1 MKFTKLLPN
10 SCNFRDLIDNNRV
23 YVDKTALICQI
34 AKDEKGPYFIS
45 RPRRFGKSTLIN
57 TFHELFAHGTER
69 FKGLEIEP
77 LWKDKTYKV
86 IHLDFSTFRE
96 VPSNSSFNKE
106 FMDAFKLSLEEAGIE
121 PTKENI
127 DSPANLL
134 KKTLDTESEVVL
146 LVDEYDAPLTAVLN
160 DSNEFEDRRKIL
172 SNFYMTVKSFQVK
185 FRFIFITGVT
195 YYAHTSI
202 FSAFNN
208 LTDLTLDSDYGE
220 LLGYTSEELEKY
232 FSEYIDN
239 AVVTLNKKFPTERYT
254 HEKVVE
260 ELKRNYDGYSFD
272 EDCMHHVYN
281 PWSILN
287 FLKSPHRGFIPYWV
301 VSGGSTPT
309 FLVNYLKQG
318 LEKYNA
324 DELQSLLQIDSTVN
338 KVISK
343 LYPTIDNIAKIDLFA
358 ILYQA
363 GYFCIKGVNR
373 KILQIGIPNL
383 EVKRAYS
390 EIMLRLLTNNND
402 VQEKFT
408 TSLYDVL
415 CENKLDKL
423 KDIFNC
429 FINELSYETVKNFNE
444 ACFRDVLKLAMLTFN
459 VTAATEVMGACG
471 RADITA
477 EAGDYL
483 YVFEL
488 KVTDN
493 SKDIATKLSEA
504 KEQIIKNKY
513 ARRLTD
519 KIVVPLALVLENNS
533 KSRDKSDT
541 PVCEIVALEK
551 FYKTKNGEL
560 VFTVFLKMD

>member
-1 MKFTKLLPN
+1 MKFTKQLPDTTD
-10 SCNFRDLIDNNRV
+10 FGELIDNNCI
-23 YVDKTALICQI
+23 YVDKTAIINQF
-34 AKDEKGPYFIS
+34 ASKKGPFFIS

-57 TFHELFAHGTER
+57 TLHELFSHGLEK
-69 FKGLEIEP
+69 FKGLKIEP

-86 IHLDFSTFRE
+86 LHLDFSSYNFLSE
-96 VPSNSSFNKE
+96 INFNDYFYEDLKQE
-106 FMDAFKLSLEEAGIE
+106 FLSIGL
-121 PTKENI
+121 KVN
-127 DSPANLL
+127 DS
-134 KKTLDTESEVVL
+134 TLDTKIPALLFDNVLKNNPSDQKIVL
-146 LVDEYDAPLTAVLN
+146 LIDEYDTPLSAVLN
-160 DSNEFEDRRKIL
+160 NEKEFIARRDIL
-172 SNFYMTVKSFQVK
+172 YSFYSKLKQYQGR

-195 YYAHTSI
+195 YYSHTSI
-202 FSAFNN
+202 FSAFNH
-208 LTDLTLDSDYGE
+208 LTDLTLDSDYGA
-220 LLGYTSEELEKY
+220 LLGYTSDELESY

-239 AVVTLNKKFPTERYT
+239 AVETLNRKFPTKRYT

-301 VSGGSTPT
+301 SSGGSTPT
-309 FLVNYLKQG
+309 FLVNYLKQK
-318 LEKYNA
+318 LKKYNA
-324 DELQSLLQIDSTVN
+324 DELQSLLGIDSTVN
-338 KVISK
+338 KDTDS
-343 LYPTIDNIAKIDLFA
+343 LYPSIENISNIDLFA

-363 GYFCIKGVNR
+363 GYFCIKSAFDGYFKV
-373 KILQIGIPNL
+373 GIPNL
-383 EVKRAYS
+383 EVKKAYS
-390 EIMLRLLTNNND
+390 NLVLNQLTKSQDSKLRFI
-402 VQEKFT
+402 EPFKE
-408 TSLYDVL
+408 VL
-415 CENKLDKL
+415 ASGNLDKIKEL
-423 KDIFNC
+423 FNTL
-429 FINELSYETVKNFNE
+429 INEFSYETVKKFNE

-459 VTAATEVMGACG
+459 VSASTEVMGACG

-493 SKDIATKLSEA
+493 SKDIATKLTEA
-504 KEQIIKNKY
+504 KDQIIKNKY

-519 KIVVPLALVLENNS
+519 KTVVPVALVLENNS

-551 FYKTKNGEL
+551 
-560 VFTVFLKMD
+560 VSVD

>member
-96 VPSNSSFNKE
+96 VPSISSFNKE

-172 SNFYMTVKSFQVK
+172 SNFYLTVKSCGGK

-195 YYAHTSI
+195 YYSHTSI
-202 FSAFNN
+202 FTAFNN
-208 LTDLTLDSDYGE
+208 LKDLTLDLRYGA
-220 LLGYTSEELEKY
+220 LLGYTSEELELY
-232 FSEYIDN
+232 FGEYIDN
-239 AVVTLNKKFPTERYT
+239 AVEVLNKKYHTERYT
-254 HEKVVE
+254 HDLVVS

-272 EDCMHHVYN
+272 EEALNHVYN
-281 PWSILN
+281 PWSIVN
-287 FLKSPHRGFIPYWV
+287 FFDAPVRGFIPYWV

-318 LEKYNA
+318 LEKYNT
-324 DELQSLLQIDSTVN
+324 DDLQSLLNIDSTVN
-338 KVISK
+338 SAAEY
-343 LYPTIDNIAKIDLFA
+343 LYPKIENMANLDLFA

-363 GYFCIKGVNR
+363 GYFCIKAVVDDIF
-373 KILQIGIPNL
+373 KVGIPNL
-383 EVKRAYS
+383 EVKKAYS
-390 EIMLRLLTNNND
+390 NIVLNELTKTKEAKLKY
-402 VQEKFT
+402 VEPFKE
-408 TSLYDVL
+408 VL
-415 CENKLDKL
+415 ASGNLDKIKEL
-423 KDIFNC
+423 FNT
-429 FINELSYETVKNFNE
+429 FINEFSYETVKKFNE

-459 VTAATEVMGACG
+459 VSASTEVMGACG

-477 EAGDYL
+477 EAGKYL

-504 KEQIIKNKY
+504 KDQIIKNKY

-519 KIVVPLALVLENNS
+519 KTVIPVALVLENNS
-533 KSRDKSDT
+533 KSREKSDT
-541 PVCEIVALEK
+541 QVCEIVALEK
-551 FYKTKNGEL
+551 
-560 VFTVFLKMD
+560 V

>member
-1 MKFTKLLPN
+1 MKFTKQLPDTTD
-10 SCNFRDLIDNNRV
+10 FGELIDNNCI
-23 YVDKTALICQI
+23 YVDKTAIINQF
-34 AKDEKGPYFIS
+34 ASKKGPFFIS

-57 TFHELFAHGTER
+57 TLHELFSHGLEK
-69 FKGLEIEP
+69 FKGLKIEP

-86 IHLDFSTFRE
+86 LHLDFSSYNFLSE
-96 VPSNSSFNKE
+96 INFNDYFYEDLKQE
-106 FMDAFKLSLEEAGIE
+106 FLSIGL
-121 PTKENI
+121 KVN
-127 DSPANLL
+127 DS
-134 KKTLDTESEVVL
+134 TLDTKIPALLFDNVLKNNPSDQKIVL
-146 LVDEYDAPLTAVLN
+146 LIDEYDTPLSAVLN
-160 DSNEFEDRRKIL
+160 NEKEFIARRDIL
-172 SNFYMTVKSFQVK
+172 YSFYSKLKQYQGR

-195 YYAHTSI
+195 YYSHTSI
-202 FSAFNN
+202 FSAFNH
-208 LTDLTLDSDYGE
+208 LTDLTLDSDYGA
-220 LLGYTSEELEKY
+220 LLGYTSDELESY

-239 AVVTLNKKFPTERYT
+239 AVETLNRKFPTERYT

-301 VSGGSTPT
+301 SSGGSTPT
-309 FLVNYLKQG
+309 FLVNYLKQK
-318 LEKYNA
+318 LKKYNA
-324 DELQSLLQIDSTVN
+324 DELQSLLGIDSTVN
-338 KVISK
+338 KDTDS
-343 LYPTIDNIAKIDLFA
+343 LYPSIENISNIDLFA

-363 GYFCIKGVNR
+363 GYFCIKSAFDGYFKV
-373 KILQIGIPNL
+373 GIPNL
-383 EVKRAYS
+383 EVKKAYS
-390 EIMLRLLTNNND
+390 NLLLNQLTRTQDTKLRFI
-402 VQEKFT
+402 EPFKE
-408 TSLYDVL
+408 VL
-415 CENKLDKL
+415 ASGNLDRIKEL
-423 KDIFNC
+423 FNT
-429 FINELSYETVKNFNE
+429 FINEFSYETVKNFNE

-459 VTAATEVMGACG
+459 VSASTEVMGSCG

-493 SKDIATKLSEA
+493 SKDIATKLNDA
-504 KEQIIKNKY
+504 KAQIIKNKY

-519 KIVVPLALVLENNS
+519 KTVVPVALVLENNS

-551 FYKTKNGEL
+551 
-560 VFTVFLKMD
+560 VSVD

>member
-1 MKFTKLLPN
+1 MEFTKQLPDTTD
-10 SCNFRDLIDNNRV
+10 FGELIDNNCI
-23 YVDKTALICQI
+23 YVDKTAIINQF
-34 AKDEKGPYFIS
+34 ASKKGPFFIS

-57 TFHELFAHGTER
+57 TLHELFAHGIEK
-69 FKGLEIEP
+69 FKGLVIEP

-86 IHLDFSTFRE
+86 LHLDFSLFKET
-96 VPSNSSFNKE
+96 PSNGSFNKD
-106 FMDAFKLSLEEAGIE
+106 FMDSLRFSLQRAGIE
-121 PTKENI
+121 PTKEKV
-127 DSPANLL
+127 DFPAKLL
-134 KKTLDTESEVVL
+134 EKSIENEDERAVVL

-160 DSNEFEDRRKIL
+160 DSSEFEDRRKIL
-172 SNFYMTVKSFQVK
+172 FNFYMTVKSFQVK
-185 FRFIFITGVT
+185 FRFILITGVT
-195 YYAHTSI
+195 YYSHTSI
-202 FSAFNN
+202 FSAFNH
-208 LTDLTLDSDYGE
+208 LTDLTLDSDYGA
-220 LLGYTSEELEKY
+220 LLGYTSDELESY

-239 AVVTLNKKFPTERYT
+239 AVETLNKKFPTERYT

-301 VSGGSTPT
+301 SSGGSTPT

-318 LEKYNA
+318 LKKYNSN
-324 DELQSLLQIDSTVN
+324 ELQSLLGIDSTVN
-338 KVISK
+338 KDTDS
-343 LYPTIDNIAKIDLFA
+343 LYPSIENISNIDLFA

-363 GYFCIKGVNR
+363 GYFCIKSAFDGYFKV
-373 KILQIGIPNL
+373 GIPNL
-383 EVKRAYS
+383 EVKKAYS
-390 EIMLRLLTNNND
+390 NLVLNQLTKSQDSKLRFI
-402 VQEKFT
+402 EPFKE
-408 TSLYDVL
+408 VL
-415 CENKLDKL
+415 ASGNLDKIKEL
-423 KDIFNC
+423 FNTL
-429 FINELSYETVKNFNE
+429 INEFSYETVKKFNE

-493 SKDIATKLSEA
+493 SKDIDTKLTEA

-519 KIVVPLALVLENNS
+519 KTVVPVALVLENNS

-551 FYKTKNGEL
+551 VENQI
-560 VFTVFLKMD
+560 

>member
-208 LTDLTLDSDYGE
+208 LTDLTLDSDYGA

-239 AVVTLNKKFPTERYT
+239 AVVTLNKKFPTELYT

-338 KVISK
+338 KVSSK

-373 KILQIGIPNL
+373 KIFQIGIPNL
-383 EVKRAYS
+383 EVKQAYS

-408 TSLYDVL
+408 TSLYDIL
-415 CENKLDKL
+415 CENNLDKL
-423 KDIFNC
+423 KNIFNS

-477 EAGDYL
+477 EAGEYL

-488 KVTDN
+488 KVTDD
-493 SKDIATKLSEA
+493 SKDIATKLNEA
-504 KEQIIKNKY
+504 KAQIIKNKY

-519 KIVVPLALVLENNS
+519 KTVIPVALVLENNS

-551 FYKTKNGEL
+551 
-560 VFTVFLKMD
+560 V

>member
-1 MKFTKLLPN
+1 MEFTKQLPDTTD
-10 SCNFRDLIDNNRV
+10 FGELIDNNCI
-23 YVDKTALICQI
+23 YVDKTAIINQF
-34 AKDEKGPYFIS
+34 ASKKGPFFIS

-57 TFHELFAHGTER
+57 TLHELFAHGLEK
-69 FKGLEIEP
+69 FKGLKIEP

-86 IHLDFSTFRE
+86 LHLDFSVFKET
-96 VPSNSSFNKE
+96 PSIGSFNND
-106 FMDAFKLSLEEAGIE
+106 FMDSLRFSLERAGIE
-121 PTKENI
+121 PTKEKV
-127 DSPANLL
+127 DFPAKLL
-134 KKTLDTESEVVL
+134 EKSIENEDERAVVL

-172 SNFYMTVKSFQVK
+172 SNFYFTVKSFQVK

-195 YYAHTSI
+195 YYSHTSI
-202 FSAFNN
+202 FSAFNH
-208 LTDLTLDSDYGE
+208 LTDLTLDSDYGA
-220 LLGYTSEELEKY
+220 LLGYTSDELESY

-239 AVVTLNKKFPTERYT
+239 AVETLNRKFPTERYT

-301 VSGGSTPT
+301 SSGGSTPT

-318 LEKYNA
+318 LKKYNSN
-324 DELQSLLQIDSTVN
+324 ELQSLLGIDSTVN
-338 KVISK
+338 KDTDS
-343 LYPTIDNIAKIDLFA
+343 LYPSIENISNIDLFA

-363 GYFCIKGVNR
+363 GYFCIKSAFDGYFKV
-373 KILQIGIPNL
+373 GIPNL
-383 EVKRAYS
+383 EVKKAYS
-390 EIMLRLLTNNND
+390 NLVLNQLTKSQDSKLRFI
-402 VQEKFT
+402 EPFKE
-408 TSLYDVL
+408 VL
-415 CENKLDKL
+415 ASGNLDKIKEL
-423 KDIFNC
+423 FNTL
-429 FINELSYETVKNFNE
+429 INEFSYETVKNFNE

-459 VTAATEVMGACG
+459 VSASTEVMGACG

-477 EAGDYL
+477 EAGKYL

-493 SKDIATKLSEA
+493 SKDIDTKLTEA
-504 KEQIIKNKY
+504 KDQIIKNKY

-519 KIVVPLALVLENNS
+519 KTVVPVALVLENNA

-551 FYKTKNGEL
+551 VEG
-560 VFTVFLKMD
+560 

>member
-1 MKFTKLLPN
+1 MEFTKQLPDTTD
-10 SCNFRDLIDNNRV
+10 FGELIDNNCI
-23 YVDKTALICQI
+23 YVDKTAIINQF
-34 AKDEKGPYFIS
+34 ASKKGPFFIS

-57 TFHELFAHGTER
+57 TLHELFAHGLEK
-69 FKGLEIEP
+69 FKGLKIEP

-86 IHLDFSTFRE
+86 LHLDFSVFKET
-96 VPSNSSFNKE
+96 PSIGSFNND
-106 FMDAFKLSLEEAGIE
+106 FMDSLRFSLERAGIE
-121 PTKENI
+121 PTKEKV
-127 DSPANLL
+127 DFPAKLL
-134 KKTLDTESEVVL
+134 EKSIENEDERAVVL

-195 YYAHTSI
+195 YYSHTSI
-202 FSAFNN
+202 FSAFNH
-208 LTDLTLDSDYGE
+208 LTDLTLDSDYGA
-220 LLGYTSEELEKY
+220 LLGYTSDELESY

-239 AVVTLNKKFPTERYT
+239 AVETLNRKFPTERYT

-301 VSGGSTPT
+301 SSGGSTPT

-318 LEKYNA
+318 LKKYNSN
-324 DELQSLLQIDSTVN
+324 ELQSLLSIDSTVN
-338 KVISK
+338 KDTDS
-343 LYPTIDNIAKIDLFA
+343 LYPSIENIANIDLFA

-363 GYFCIKGVNR
+363 GYFCIKSAFDDYFKV
-373 KILQIGIPNL
+373 GIPNL
-383 EVKRAYS
+383 EVKKAYS
-390 EIMLRLLTNNND
+390 NLVLNQLTKSQDSKLRFI
-402 VQEKFT
+402 EPFKE
-408 TSLYDVL
+408 VL
-415 CENKLDKL
+415 ASGNLDKIKEL
-423 KDIFNC
+423 FNT
-429 FINELSYETVKNFNE
+429 FINEFSYETVKNFNE

-459 VTAATEVMGACG
+459 VTASTEVMGSCG

-493 SKDIATKLSEA
+493 SKDIDTKLTDA
-504 KEQIIKNKY
+504 KAQIIKNKY

-519 KIVVPLALVLENNS
+519 KTVVPVALVLENNS
-533 KSRDKSDT
+533 KSREKTDT

-551 FYKTKNGEL
+551 VEG
-560 VFTVFLKMD
+560 

>member
-172 SNFYMTVKSFQVK
+172 SNFYLTVKSFDGK

-195 YYAHTSI
+195 YYSHTSI

-208 LTDLTLDSDYGE
+208 LKDLTLDLRYGA

-232 FSEYIDN
+232 FSEYINN
-239 AVVTLNKKFPTERYT
+239 AVDVLNKKYHTERYT
-254 HEKVVE
+254 HDVVVS

-272 EDCMHHVYN
+272 EEALNHVYN
-281 PWSILN
+281 PWSIVN
-287 FLKSPHRGFIPYWV
+287 FFDAPVRGFIPYWV

-318 LEKYNA
+318 LEKYNT
-324 DELQSLLQIDSTVN
+324 DDLQSLLNIDSTVN
-338 KVISK
+338 SAAEY
-343 LYPTIDNIAKIDLFA
+343 LYPKIENMANLDLFA

-363 GYFCIKGVNR
+363 GYFCIKSVVDDIF
-373 KILQIGIPNL
+373 KVGIPNL
-383 EVKRAYS
+383 EVKKAYS
-390 EIMLRLLTNNND
+390 NIVLNELTKTKEAKLKY
-402 VQEKFT
+402 VEPFKE
-408 TSLYDVL
+408 VL
-415 CENKLDKL
+415 ASGNLDKIKEL
-423 KDIFNC
+423 FNT
-429 FINELSYETVKNFNE
+429 FINEFSYETVKNFNE

-459 VTAATEVMGACG
+459 VTASTEVMGSCG

-488 KVTDN
+488 KVADN
-493 SKDIATKLSEA
+493 SKDIATKLTEA

-519 KIVVPLALVLENNS
+519 KTVIPVALVLENNS
-533 KSRDKSDT
+533 KSREKSDT

-551 FYKTKNGEL
+551 
-560 VFTVFLKMD
+560 V

>member
-106 FMDAFKLSLEEAGIE
+106 FLDAFKLSLEEAGIE

-172 SNFYMTVKSFQVK
+172 SNFYMTVKSFQGK

-195 YYAHTSI
+195 YYSHTSI
-202 FSAFNN
+202 FSAFNH
-208 LTDLTLDSDYGE
+208 LTDLTLDSDYGA
-220 LLGYTSEELEKY
+220 LLGYTSDELESY

-239 AVVTLNKKFPTERYT
+239 AVETLNRKFPTERYT

-324 DELQSLLQIDSTVN
+324 DELQSLLQIDSTVD
-338 KVISK
+338 KVSSK
-343 LYPTIDNIAKIDLFA
+343 LYPTIDNIAKNDLFA

-423 KDIFNC
+423 KYIFNC

-459 VTAATEVMGACG
+459 VSASTEVMGACG

-504 KEQIIKNKY
+504 KDQIIKNKY

-519 KIVVPLALVLENNS
+519 KTVIPVALVLENNS
-533 KSRDKSDT
+533 KSREKTDT

-551 FYKTKNGEL
+551 
-560 VFTVFLKMD
+560 V

>member
-172 SNFYMTVKSFQVK
+172 SNFYLTVKSCDGK

-195 YYAHTSI
+195 YYSHTSI

-208 LTDLTLDSDYGE
+208 LKDLTLDLRYGA
-220 LLGYTSEELEKY
+220 LLGYTSEELELY
-232 FSEYIDN
+232 FGEYIDN
-239 AVVTLNKKFPTERYT
+239 AVEVLNKKYHTERYT
-254 HEKVVE
+254 HDLVVS

-272 EDCMHHVYN
+272 EEALNHVYN
-281 PWSILN
+281 PWSIVN
-287 FLKSPHRGFIPYWV
+287 FFDAPVRGFIPYWV

-318 LEKYNA
+318 LEKYNT
-324 DELQSLLQIDSTVN
+324 DDLQSLLNIDSTVN
-338 KVISK
+338 SAAEY
-343 LYPTIDNIAKIDLFA
+343 LYPKIENMANLDLFA

-363 GYFCIKGVNR
+363 GYFCIKAVVVDDIF
-373 KILQIGIPNL
+373 KVGIPNL
-383 EVKRAYS
+383 EVKKAYS
-390 EIMLRLLTNNND
+390 NIVLNELTKTKEAKLKY
-402 VQEKFT
+402 VEPFKE
-408 TSLYDVL
+408 VL
-415 CENKLDKL
+415 ASGNLDKIKEL
-423 KDIFNC
+423 FNT
-429 FINELSYETVKNFNE
+429 FINEFSYETVKNFNE

-459 VTAATEVMGACG
+459 VSASTEVMGACG

-493 SKDIATKLSEA
+493 SKDIDTKLSEA

-519 KIVVPLALVLENNS
+519 KTVIPVALVLENNS
-533 KSRDKSDT
+533 KSREKSDT
-541 PVCEIVALEK
+541 QVCEIVALEK
-551 FYKTKNGEL
+551 
-560 VFTVFLKMD
+560 V

>member
-1 MKFTKLLPN
+1 MKFTKILPN
-10 SCNFRDLIDNNRV
+10 YTSFSKLIETNSI
-23 YVDKTALICQI
+23 YVDKTGII
-34 AKDEKGPYFIS
+34 ANFAKGNGPFFIS

-57 TFHELFAHGTER
+57 TLHELFAHGIEK

-77 LWKDKTYKV
+77 LWDDKTYKV
-86 IHLDFSTFRE
+86 IHLDFSTFKE
-96 VPSNSSFNKE
+96 VTSISSFNKE
-106 FMDAFKLSLEEAGIE
+106 FIEAFRLSLEEAGIE
-121 PTKENI
+121 PTKEDI
-127 DSPANLL
+127 DSPANYL
-134 KKTLDTESEVVL
+134 KKALEKEKEVVL

-160 DSNEFEDRRKIL
+160 DSVEFEERRKIL
-172 SNFYMTVKSFQVK
+172 SSFYLTVKSIQGK
-185 FRFIFITGVT
+185 FRLIFITGVT

-208 LTDLTLDSDYGE
+208 LTDLTLDSDYGA
-220 LLGYTSEELEKY
+220 LLGYSSEELEEY

-239 AVVTLNKKFPTERYT
+239 AVAVLNKKQHTESYT
-254 HEKVVE
+254 HETVVA

-272 EDCMHHVYN
+272 EECMHHVYN

-287 FLKSPHRGFIPYWV
+287 FLKAPHRGFIPYWV
-301 VSGGSTPT
+301 SSGGATPT

-318 LEKYNA
+318 LKKYNA
-324 DELQSLLQIDSTVN
+324 DELQSLLQVDSTVS
-338 KVISK
+338 KVRDK
-343 LYPTIDNIAKIDLFA
+343 LYPVIDKIADIDLFA

-373 KILQIGIPNL
+373 KIFQIGIPNL
-383 EVKRAYS
+383 EVKQAYS

-408 TSLYDVL
+408 TSLYDIL
-415 CENKLDKL
+415 CDNNLDKL
-423 KDIFNC
+423 KNIFNS

-459 VTAATEVMGACG
+459 VTASTEVMGACG

-493 SKDIATKLSEA
+493 SKDIDTKLNEA

-519 KIVVPLALVLENNS
+519 KTVVPVALVLENNS
-533 KSRDKSDT
+533 KSREKSDT

-551 FYKTKNGEL
+551 VENE
-560 VFTVFLKMD
+560 M

>member
-1 MKFTKLLPN
+1 MKFTKQLPDTTD
-10 SCNFRDLIDNNRV
+10 FGELIDNNCI
-23 YVDKTALICQI
+23 YVDKTAIINQF
-34 AKDEKGPYFIS
+34 ASKKGPFFIS

-57 TFHELFAHGTER
+57 TLHELFSHGLEK
-69 FKGLEIEP
+69 FKGLKIEP

-86 IHLDFSTFRE
+86 LHLDFSSYNFLSE
-96 VPSNSSFNKE
+96 INFNDYFYEDLKQE
-106 FMDAFKLSLEEAGIE
+106 FLSIGL
-121 PTKENI
+121 KVN
-127 DSPANLL
+127 DS
-134 KKTLDTESEVVL
+134 TLDTKIPALLFDNVLKNNPSDQKIVL
-146 LVDEYDAPLTAVLN
+146 LIDEYDTPLSAVLN
-160 DSNEFEDRRKIL
+160 NEKEFIARRDIL
-172 SNFYMTVKSFQVK
+172 YSFYSKLKQYQGR

-195 YYAHTSI
+195 YYSHTSI
-202 FSAFNN
+202 FSAFNH
-208 LTDLTLDSDYGE
+208 LTDLTLDSDYGA
-220 LLGYTSEELEKY
+220 LLGYTSDELESY

-239 AVVTLNKKFPTERYT
+239 AVETLNKKFPTERYT

-301 VSGGSTPT
+301 SSGGSTPT

-318 LEKYNA
+318 LKKYNSN
-324 DELQSLLQIDSTVN
+324 ELQSLLGIDSTVN
-338 KVISK
+338 KDTDS
-343 LYPTIDNIAKIDLFA
+343 LYPSIENISNIDLFA

-363 GYFCIKGVNR
+363 GYFCIKSAFDGYFKV
-373 KILQIGIPNL
+373 GIPNL
-383 EVKRAYS
+383 EVKKAYS
-390 EIMLRLLTNNND
+390 NLVLNQLTKSQDSKLRFI
-402 VQEKFT
+402 EPFKE
-408 TSLYDVL
+408 VL
-415 CENKLDKL
+415 ASGNLDKIKEL
-423 KDIFNC
+423 FNTL
-429 FINELSYETVKNFNE
+429 INEFSYETVKKFNE

-459 VTAATEVMGACG
+459 VSASTEVMGACG

-493 SKDIATKLSEA
+493 SKDIDTKLTEA

-519 KIVVPLALVLENNS
+519 KTVIPVALVLENNS

-551 FYKTKNGEL
+551 
-560 VFTVFLKMD
+560 VSVD

>member
-77 LWKDKTYKV
+77 LWKDKTYNV

-106 FMDAFKLSLEEAGIE
+106 FVDAFKLSLEEAGIE

-127 DSPANLL
+127 DNPANLL

-172 SNFYMTVKSFQVK
+172 SNFYMTVTSFQGK

-195 YYAHTSI
+195 YYSHTSI
-202 FSAFNN
+202 FSAFNH
-208 LTDLTLDSDYGE
+208 LTDLTLDSDYGA
-220 LLGYTSEELEKY
+220 LLGYTSDELESY

-239 AVVTLNKKFPTERYT
+239 AVETLNRKFPTERYT

-324 DELQSLLQIDSTVN
+324 DELQSLLQIDSTVD
-338 KVISK
+338 KVSSK
-343 LYPTIDNIAKIDLFA
+343 LYPTIDNIAKNDLFA

-423 KDIFNC
+423 KYIFNC

-459 VTAATEVMGACG
+459 VSASTDVMGACG

-504 KEQIIKNKY
+504 KDQIIKNKY

-519 KIVVPLALVLENNS
+519 KTVIPVALVLENNS
-533 KSRDKSDT
+533 KSREKTDT

-551 FYKTKNGEL
+551 
-560 VFTVFLKMD
+560 V

>member
-1 MKFTKLLPN
+1 MEFTKQLPDTTD
-10 SCNFRDLIDNNRV
+10 FGELIDNNCI
-23 YVDKTALICQI
+23 YVDKTAIINQF
-34 AKDEKGPYFIS
+34 ASKKGPFFIS

-57 TFHELFAHGTER
+57 TLHELFAHGTEK

-86 IHLDFSTFRE
+86 LHLDFSVFKET
-96 VPSNSSFNKE
+96 PSNGSFNKD
-106 FMDAFKLSLEEAGIE
+106 FMDSLRFSLQRAGIE
-121 PTKENI
+121 PTKEKV
-127 DSPANLL
+127 DFPAKLL
-134 KKTLDTESEVVL
+134 EKSIENEDERAVVL

-172 SNFYMTVKSFQVK
+172 SNFYFTVKSFQVK

-195 YYAHTSI
+195 YYSHTSI
-202 FSAFNN
+202 FSAFNH
-208 LTDLTLDSDYGE
+208 LTDLTLDSDYGA
-220 LLGYTSEELEKY
+220 LLGYTSDELESY

-239 AVVTLNKKFPTERYT
+239 AVETLNRKFPTERYT

-301 VSGGSTPT
+301 SSGGSTPT
-309 FLVNYLKQG
+309 FLVNYLKQK
-318 LEKYNA
+318 LKKYNA
-324 DELQSLLQIDSTVN
+324 DELQYLLGIDSTVN
-338 KVISK
+338 KDTDS
-343 LYPTIDNIAKIDLFA
+343 LYPSIENISNIDLFA

-363 GYFCIKGVNR
+363 GYFCIKSAFDGYFKV
-373 KILQIGIPNL
+373 GIPNL
-383 EVKRAYS
+383 EVKKAYS
-390 EIMLRLLTNNND
+390 NLLLNQLTRTQDTKLRFI
-402 VQEKFT
+402 EPFKE
-408 TSLYDVL
+408 VL
-415 CENKLDKL
+415 ASGNLDKIKEL
-423 KDIFNC
+423 FNT
-429 FINELSYETVKNFNE
+429 FINEFSYETVKNFNE

-477 EAGDYL
+477 EAGKYL

-493 SKDIATKLSEA
+493 SKDIDTKLTEA

-519 KIVVPLALVLENNS
+519 KTVIPVALVLENNS
-533 KSRDKSDT
+533 KSREKTDT

-551 FYKTKNGEL
+551 VEG
-560 VFTVFLKMD
+560 

>member
-1 MKFTKLLPN
+1 MEFTKQLPDTTD
-10 SCNFRDLIDNNRV
+10 FGELIDNNCI
-23 YVDKTALICQI
+23 YVDKTAIINQF
-34 AKDEKGPYFIS
+34 ASKKGPFFIS

-57 TFHELFAHGTER
+57 TLHELFAHGTEK
-69 FKGLEIEP
+69 FKVLEIEP

-86 IHLDFSTFRE
+86 LHLDFSVFKET
-96 VPSNSSFNKE
+96 PSNGSFNKD
-106 FMDAFKLSLEEAGIE
+106 FMDSLRFSLQRAGIE
-121 PTKENI
+121 PTKEKV
-127 DSPANLL
+127 DFPAKLL
-134 KKTLDTESEVVL
+134 EKSIENEDERAVVL

-172 SNFYMTVKSFQVK
+172 SNFYFTVKSFQVK

-208 LTDLTLDSDYGE
+208 LTDLTLDSDYGA

-301 VSGGSTPT
+301 SSGGSTPT
-309 FLVNYLKQG
+309 FLVNYLKQK
-318 LEKYNA
+318 LKKYNA
-324 DELQSLLQIDSTVN
+324 DELQYLLGIDSTVN
-338 KVISK
+338 KDTDS
-343 LYPTIDNIAKIDLFA
+343 LYPSIENISNIDLFA

-363 GYFCIKGVNR
+363 GYFCIKSAFDGYFKV
-373 KILQIGIPNL
+373 GIPNL
-383 EVKRAYS
+383 EVKKAYS
-390 EIMLRLLTNNND
+390 NLLLNQLTRTQDTKLRFI
-402 VQEKFT
+402 EPFKE
-408 TSLYDVL
+408 VL
-415 CENKLDKL
+415 ASGNLDKIKEL
-423 KDIFNC
+423 FNT
-429 FINELSYETVKNFNE
+429 FINEFSYETVKNFNE
-444 ACFRDVLKLAMLTFN
+444 ACFRGVLKLAMLTFN
-459 VTAATEVMGACG
+459 VSASTEVMGSCG

-477 EAGDYL
+477 EAGKYL

-493 SKDIATKLSEA
+493 SKDIDTKLTEA
-504 KEQIIKNKY
+504 KDQIIKNKY

-519 KIVVPLALVLENNS
+519 KTVIPVALVLENNS
-533 KSRDKSDT
+533 KSREKTDT

-551 FYKTKNGEL
+551 VEG
-560 VFTVFLKMD
+560 

>member
-172 SNFYMTVKSFQVK
+172 SNFYLTVKSCDGK

-195 YYAHTSI
+195 YYSHTSI

-208 LTDLTLDSDYGE
+208 LKDLTLDLRYGA
-220 LLGYTSEELEKY
+220 LLGYTSEELELY
-232 FSEYIDN
+232 FGEYIDN
-239 AVVTLNKKFPTERYT
+239 AVEVLNKKYHTERYT
-254 HEKVVE
+254 HDLVVS

-272 EDCMHHVYN
+272 EEALNHVYN
-281 PWSILN
+281 PWSIVN
-287 FLKSPHRGFIPYWV
+287 FFDAPVRGFIPYWV

-318 LEKYNA
+318 LEKYNT
-324 DELQSLLQIDSTVN
+324 DDLQSLLNIDSTVN
-338 KVISK
+338 SAAEY
-343 LYPTIDNIAKIDLFA
+343 LYPKIENMANLDLFA

-363 GYFCIKGVNR
+363 GYFCIKAVVDDIF
-373 KILQIGIPNL
+373 KVGIPNL
-383 EVKRAYS
+383 EVKKAYS
-390 EIMLRLLTNNND
+390 NIVLNELTKTKEAKLKY
-402 VQEKFT
+402 VEPFKE
-408 TSLYDVL
+408 VL
-415 CENKLDKL
+415 ASGNLDKIKEL
-423 KDIFNC
+423 FNT
-429 FINELSYETVKNFNE
+429 FINEFSYETVKNFNE

-459 VTAATEVMGACG
+459 VSASTEVMGACG

-477 EAGDYL
+477 EAGKYL

-493 SKDIATKLSEA
+493 SKDIDTKLTEA
-504 KEQIIKNKY
+504 KDQIIKNKY

-519 KIVVPLALVLENNS
+519 KTVIPVALVLENNS
-533 KSRDKSDT
+533 KSREKTDT

-551 FYKTKNGEL
+551 
-560 VFTVFLKMD
+560 V

>member
-106 FMDAFKLSLEEAGIE
+106 FMDAFKLSLEESGIE

-208 LTDLTLDSDYGE
+208 LTDLTLDLRYGA
-220 LLGYTSEELEKY
+220 LLGYTSEELELY
-232 FSEYIDN
+232 FGEYIDN
-239 AVVTLNKKFPTERYT
+239 AVEVLNKKYHTERYT
-254 HEKVVE
+254 HDLVVS

-272 EDCMHHVYN
+272 EEALNHVYN
-281 PWSILN
+281 PWSIVN
-287 FLKSPHRGFIPYWV
+287 FFDAPVRGFIPYWV

-318 LEKYNA
+318 LEKYNT
-324 DELQSLLQIDSTVN
+324 DDLQSLLNIDSTVN
-338 KVISK
+338 SAAEY
-343 LYPTIDNIAKIDLFA
+343 LYPKIENMANLDLFA

-363 GYFCIKGVNR
+363 GYFCIKAVVDDIF
-373 KILQIGIPNL
+373 KVGIPNL
-383 EVKRAYS
+383 EVKKAYS
-390 EIMLRLLTNNND
+390 NIVLNELTKTKEAKLKY
-402 VQEKFT
+402 VEPFKE
-408 TSLYDVL
+408 VL
-415 CENKLDKL
+415 ASGNLDKIKEL
-423 KDIFNC
+423 FNT
-429 FINELSYETVKNFNE
+429 FINEFSYETVKNFNE

-459 VTAATEVMGACG
+459 VSASTEVMGACG

-477 EAGDYL
+477 EAGKYL

-493 SKDIATKLSEA
+493 SKDIDTKLTEA
-504 KEQIIKNKY
+504 KDQIIKNKY

-519 KIVVPLALVLENNS
+519 KTVIPVALVLENNS
-533 KSRDKSDT
+533 KSREKTDT

-551 FYKTKNGEL
+551 
-560 VFTVFLKMD
+560 V

>member
-127 DSPANLL
+127 DSPAKLL

-160 DSNEFEDRRKIL
+160 VSNEFEDRRKIL
-172 SNFYMTVKSFQVK
+172 SNFYLTVKSCDGK

-195 YYAHTSI
+195 YYLHTSI

-208 LTDLTLDSDYGE
+208 LKDLTLDLRYGA

-239 AVVTLNKKFPTERYT
+239 VVVTLNKKFPTERYT

-301 VSGGSTPT
+301 SSGGSTPT

-318 LEKYNA
+318 LKKYNSN
-324 DELQSLLQIDSTVN
+324 ELQSLLGIDSTVN
-338 KVISK
+338 KDTDS
-343 LYPTIDNIAKIDLFA
+343 LYPSIENISNIDLFA

-363 GYFCIKGVNR
+363 GYFCIKSAFDGYFKV
-373 KILQIGIPNL
+373 GIPNL
-383 EVKRAYS
+383 EVKKAYS
-390 EIMLRLLTNNND
+390 NLVLNQLTKSQDSKLRFI
-402 VQEKFT
+402 EPFKE
-408 TSLYDVL
+408 VL
-415 CENKLDKL
+415 ASGNLDKIKEL
-423 KDIFNC
+423 FNTL
-429 FINELSYETVKNFNE
+429 INEFSYETVKKFNE

-459 VTAATEVMGACG
+459 VSASTEVMGACG

-477 EAGDYL
+477 EAGKYL

-493 SKDIATKLSEA
+493 SKDIDTKLTEA
-504 KEQIIKNKY
+504 KDQIIKNKY

-519 KIVVPLALVLENNS
+519 KTVVPVALVLENNA
-533 KSRDKSDT
+533 KSREKTDT

-551 FYKTKNGEL
+551 VEG
-560 VFTVFLKMD
+560 

>member
-23 YVDKTALICQI
+23 YVDKSALICQI

-106 FMDAFKLSLEEAGIE
+106 FMDAFKLSLEESGIE

-208 LTDLTLDSDYGE
+208 LTDLTLDSDYGA

-324 DELQSLLQIDSTVN
+324 DELQSLLQIDSTVD
-338 KVISK
+338 KVSSK
-343 LYPTIDNIAKIDLFA
+343 LYPTIDNIAKNDLFA

-477 EAGDYL
+477 GAGDYL

-519 KIVVPLALVLENNS
+519 KTVVPVALVLENNS

-551 FYKTKNGEL
+551 
-560 VFTVFLKMD
+560 V

>member
-1 MKFTKLLPN
+1 MEFTKQLPDTTD
-10 SCNFRDLIDNNRV
+10 FGELIDNNCI
-23 YVDKTALICQI
+23 YVDKTAIINQF
-34 AKDEKGPYFIS
+34 ASKKGPFFIS

-57 TFHELFAHGTER
+57 TLHELFTHGLEK
-69 FKGLEIEP
+69 FKGLKIEP

-86 IHLDFSTFRE
+86 LHLDFSVFKET
-96 VPSNSSFNKE
+96 PSIGSFNND
-106 FMDAFKLSLEEAGIE
+106 FMDSLRFSLERAGIE
-121 PTKENI
+121 PTKEKV
-127 DSPANLL
+127 DFPAKLL
-134 KKTLDTESEVVL
+134 EKSIENEDERAVVL

-172 SNFYMTVKSFQVK
+172 SNFYFTVKSFQVK

-195 YYAHTSI
+195 YYSHTSI
-202 FSAFNN
+202 FSAFNH
-208 LTDLTLDSDYGE
+208 LTDLTLDSDYGA
-220 LLGYTSEELEKY
+220 LLGYTSDELESY

-239 AVVTLNKKFPTERYT
+239 AVETLNRKFPTERYT

-301 VSGGSTPT
+301 SSGGSTPT
-309 FLVNYLKQG
+309 FLVNYLKQK
-318 LEKYNA
+318 LKKYNA
-324 DELQSLLQIDSTVN
+324 DELQSLLGIDSTVN
-338 KVISK
+338 KDTDS
-343 LYPTIDNIAKIDLFA
+343 LYPSIENISNIDLFA

-363 GYFCIKGVNR
+363 GYFCIKSAFDGYFKV
-373 KILQIGIPNL
+373 GIPNL
-383 EVKRAYS
+383 EVKKAYS
-390 EIMLRLLTNNND
+390 NLVLNQLTKSQDSKLRFI
-402 VQEKFT
+402 EPFKE
-408 TSLYDVL
+408 VL
-415 CENKLDKL
+415 ASGNLDKIKEL
-423 KDIFNC
+423 FNTL
-429 FINELSYETVKNFNE
+429 INEFSYETVKKFNE

-459 VTAATEVMGACG
+459 VSASTEVMGACG

-477 EAGDYL
+477 EAGKYL

-493 SKDIATKLSEA
+493 SKDIDTKLTEA
-504 KEQIIKNKY
+504 KDQIIKNKY

-519 KIVVPLALVLENNS
+519 KTVVPVALVLENNA

-551 FYKTKNGEL
+551 VEG
-560 VFTVFLKMD
+560 

>member
-1 MKFTKLLPN
+1 MKFTKQLPDTTD
-10 SCNFRDLIDNNRV
+10 FGELIDNNCI
-23 YVDKTALICQI
+23 YVDKTAIINQF
-34 AKDEKGPYFIS
+34 ASKKGPFFIS

-57 TFHELFAHGTER
+57 TLHELFSHGLEK
-69 FKGLEIEP
+69 FKGLKIEP

-86 IHLDFSTFRE
+86 LHLDFSSYNFLSE
-96 VPSNSSFNKE
+96 INFNDYFYEDLKQE
-106 FMDAFKLSLEEAGIE
+106 FLSIGL
-121 PTKENI
+121 KVN
-127 DSPANLL
+127 DS
-134 KKTLDTESEVVL
+134 TLDTKIPALLFDNVLKNNPSDQKIVL
-146 LVDEYDAPLTAVLN
+146 LIDEYDTPLSAVLN
-160 DSNEFEDRRKIL
+160 NEKEFIARRDIL
-172 SNFYMTVKSFQVK
+172 YSFYSKLKQYQGR

-195 YYAHTSI
+195 YYSHTSI
-202 FSAFNN
+202 FSAFNH
-208 LTDLTLDSDYGE
+208 LTDLTLDSDYGA
-220 LLGYTSEELEKY
+220 LLGYTSDELESY

-239 AVVTLNKKFPTERYT
+239 AVETLNRKFPTERYT

-301 VSGGSTPT
+301 SSGGSTPT
-309 FLVNYLKQG
+309 FLVNYLKQK
-318 LEKYNA
+318 LKKYNA
-324 DELQSLLQIDSTVN
+324 DELQSLLGIDSTVN
-338 KVISK
+338 KDTDS
-343 LYPTIDNIAKIDLFA
+343 LYPSIENISNIDLFA

-363 GYFCIKGVNR
+363 GYFCIKSAFDGYFKV
-373 KILQIGIPNL
+373 GIPNL
-383 EVKRAYS
+383 EVKKAYS
-390 EIMLRLLTNNND
+390 NLVLNQLTKSQDSKLRFI
-402 VQEKFT
+402 EPFKE
-408 TSLYDVL
+408 VL
-415 CENKLDKL
+415 ASGNLDKIKEL
-423 KDIFNC
+423 FNTL
-429 FINELSYETVKNFNE
+429 INEFSYETVKKFNE

-459 VTAATEVMGACG
+459 VSASTEVMGSCG

-493 SKDIATKLSEA
+493 SKDIATKLTEA
-504 KEQIIKNKY
+504 KDQIIKNKY

-519 KIVVPLALVLENNS
+519 KTVVPVALVLENNS

-551 FYKTKNGEL
+551 
-560 VFTVFLKMD
+560 VSVD

>member
-1 MKFTKLLPN
+1 MKFTKQLPDTTD
-10 SCNFRDLIDNNRV
+10 FGELIDNNCI
-23 YVDKTALICQI
+23 YVDKTAIINQF
-34 AKDEKGPYFIS
+34 ASKKGPFFIS

-57 TFHELFAHGTER
+57 TLHELFSHGLEK
-69 FKGLEIEP
+69 FKGLKIEP

-86 IHLDFSTFRE
+86 LHLDFSSYNFLSE
-96 VPSNSSFNKE
+96 INFNDYFYEDLKQE
-106 FMDAFKLSLEEAGIE
+106 FLSIGL
-121 PTKENI
+121 KVN
-127 DSPANLL
+127 DS
-134 KKTLDTESEVVL
+134 TLDTKIPALLFDNVLKNNPSDQKIVL
-146 LVDEYDAPLTAVLN
+146 LIDEYDTPLSAVLN
-160 DSNEFEDRRKIL
+160 NEKEFIARRDIL
-172 SNFYMTVKSFQVK
+172 YSFYSKLKQYQGR

-195 YYAHTSI
+195 YYSHTSI
-202 FSAFNN
+202 FSAFNH
-208 LTDLTLDSDYGE
+208 LTDLTLDSDYGA
-220 LLGYTSEELEKY
+220 LLGYTSDELESY

-239 AVVTLNKKFPTERYT
+239 AVETLNRKFPTERYT

-301 VSGGSTPT
+301 SSGGSTPT
-309 FLVNYLKQG
+309 FLVNYLKQK
-318 LEKYNA
+318 LKKYNA
-324 DELQSLLQIDSTVN
+324 DELQSLLGIDSTVN
-338 KVISK
+338 KDTDS
-343 LYPTIDNIAKIDLFA
+343 LYPSIENISNIDLFA

-363 GYFCIKGVNR
+363 GYFCIKSAFDGYFKV
-373 KILQIGIPNL
+373 GIPNL
-383 EVKRAYS
+383 EVKKAYS
-390 EIMLRLLTNNND
+390 NLVLNQLTKSQDSKLRFI
-402 VQEKFT
+402 EPFKE
-408 TSLYDVL
+408 VL
-415 CENKLDKL
+415 ASGNLDKIKEL
-423 KDIFNC
+423 FNTL
-429 FINELSYETVKNFNE
+429 INEFSYETVKKFNE

-459 VTAATEVMGACG
+459 VSASTEVMGACG

-493 SKDIATKLSEA
+493 SKDIDTKLTEA
-504 KEQIIKNKY
+504 KDQIIKNKY

-519 KIVVPLALVLENNS
+519 KTVVPVDLVLENNS

-551 FYKTKNGEL
+551 
-560 VFTVFLKMD
+560 VSVD

>member
-77 LWKDKTYKV
+77 LWKDKTYNV

-106 FMDAFKLSLEEAGIE
+106 FVDAFKLSLEEAGIE

-127 DSPANLL
+127 DNPANLL

-172 SNFYMTVKSFQVK
+172 SNFYMTVKSFQGK

-195 YYAHTSI
+195 YYSHTSI
-202 FSAFNN
+202 FSAFNH
-208 LTDLTLDSDYGE
+208 LTDLTLDSEYGA

-338 KVISK
+338 KVSSK

-363 GYFCIKGVNR
+363 GYFCIKGENR

-504 KEQIIKNKY
+504 KDQIIKNKY

-519 KIVVPLALVLENNS
+519 KTVIPVALVLENNS
-533 KSRDKSDT
+533 KSREKTDT

-551 FYKTKNGEL
+551 
-560 VFTVFLKMD
+560 V

>member
-1 MKFTKLLPN
+1 MKFTKQLPDTTD
-10 SCNFRDLIDNNRV
+10 FGELIDNNCI
-23 YVDKTALICQI
+23 YVDKTAIINQF
-34 AKDEKGPYFIS
+34 ASKKGPFFIS

-57 TFHELFAHGTER
+57 TLHELFSHGLEK

-77 LWKDKTYKV
+77 LWHDKTYKV
-86 IHLDFSTFRE
+86 LHLDFSSYNFLSE
-96 VPSNSSFNKE
+96 INFNDYFYEDLKQE
-106 FMDAFKLSLEEAGIE
+106 FLSIGL
-121 PTKENI
+121 KVN
-127 DSPANLL
+127 DS
-134 KKTLDTESEVVL
+134 TLDTKIPALLFDNVLKNNPSDQKIVL
-146 LVDEYDAPLTAVLN
+146 LIDEYDTPLSAVLN
-160 DSNEFEDRRKIL
+160 NEKEFIARRDIL
-172 SNFYMTVKSFQVK
+172 YSFYSKLKQYQGR

-195 YYAHTSI
+195 YYSHTSI
-202 FSAFNN
+202 FSAFNH
-208 LTDLTLDSDYGE
+208 LTDLTLDSDYGA
-220 LLGYTSEELEKY
+220 LLGYTSDELESY

-239 AVVTLNKKFPTERYT
+239 AVETLNKKFPTERYT

-301 VSGGSTPT
+301 SSGGSTPT
-309 FLVNYLKQG
+309 FLVNYLKQK
-318 LEKYNA
+318 LKKYNA
-324 DELQSLLQIDSTVN
+324 DELQSLLGIDSTVN
-338 KVISK
+338 KDTDS
-343 LYPTIDNIAKIDLFA
+343 LYPSIENISNIDLFA

-363 GYFCIKGVNR
+363 GYFCIKTAEDGYFKV
-373 KILQIGIPNL
+373 GIPNL
-383 EVKRAYS
+383 EVKKAYS
-390 EIMLRLLTNNND
+390 NLVLNQLTKSQDSKLRFI
-402 VQEKFT
+402 EPFKE
-408 TSLYDVL
+408 VL
-415 CENKLDKL
+415 ASGNLDKIKEL
-423 KDIFNC
+423 FNTL
-429 FINELSYETVKNFNE
+429 INEFSYETVKKFNE

-459 VTAATEVMGACG
+459 VSASTEVMGACG

-493 SKDIATKLSEA
+493 SKDIDTKLTEA

-519 KIVVPLALVLENNS
+519 KTVIPVALVLENNS

-551 FYKTKNGEL
+551 
-560 VFTVFLKMD
+560 VSVD

>member
-172 SNFYMTVKSFQVK
+172 SNFYLTVKSCDGK

-195 YYAHTSI
+195 YYSHTSI

-208 LTDLTLDSDYGE
+208 LKDLTLDLRYGA
-220 LLGYTSEELEKY
+220 LLGYTSEELELY
-232 FSEYIDN
+232 FGEYIDN
-239 AVVTLNKKFPTERYT
+239 AVEVLNKKYHTERYT
-254 HEKVVE
+254 HDLVVS

-272 EDCMHHVYN
+272 EEALNHVYN
-281 PWSILN
+281 PWSIVN
-287 FLKSPHRGFIPYWV
+287 FFDAPVRGFIPYWV

-318 LEKYNA
+318 LEKYNT
-324 DELQSLLQIDSTVN
+324 DDLQSLLNIDSTVN
-338 KVISK
+338 SAAEY
-343 LYPTIDNIAKIDLFA
+343 LYPKIENMANLDLFA

-363 GYFCIKGVNR
+363 GYFCIKAVVDDIF
-373 KILQIGIPNL
+373 KVGIPNL
-383 EVKRAYS
+383 EVKKAYS
-390 EIMLRLLTNNND
+390 NIVLNELTKTKEAKLKY
-402 VQEKFT
+402 VEPFKE
-408 TSLYDVL
+408 VL
-415 CENKLDKL
+415 ASGNLDKIKEL
-423 KDIFNC
+423 FNT
-429 FINELSYETVKNFNE
+429 FINEFSYETVKNFNE

-493 SKDIATKLSEA
+493 SKDIDTKLTEA
-504 KEQIIKNKY
+504 KDQIIKNKY

-519 KIVVPLALVLENNS
+519 KTVVPVALVLENNS
-533 KSRDKSDT
+533 KSREKSDT

-551 FYKTKNGEL
+551 
-560 VFTVFLKMD
+560 V

>member
-172 SNFYMTVKSFQVK
+172 SNFYLTVKSCDGK

-195 YYAHTSI
+195 YYSHTSI

-208 LTDLTLDSDYGE
+208 LKDLTLDLRYGA
-220 LLGYTSEELEKY
+220 LLGYTSEELELY
-232 FSEYIDN
+232 FGEYIDN
-239 AVVTLNKKFPTERYT
+239 AVEVLNKKYHTERYT
-254 HEKVVE
+254 HDLVVS

-272 EDCMHHVYN
+272 EEALNHVYN
-281 PWSILN
+281 PWSIVN
-287 FLKSPHRGFIPYWV
+287 FFDAPVRGFIPYWV

-318 LEKYNA
+318 LEKYNT
-324 DELQSLLQIDSTVN
+324 DDLQSLLNIDSTVN
-338 KVISK
+338 SAAEY
-343 LYPTIDNIAKIDLFA
+343 LYPKIENMANLDLFA

-363 GYFCIKGVNR
+363 GYFCIKAVVDDIF
-373 KILQIGIPNL
+373 KVGIPNL
-383 EVKRAYS
+383 EVKKAYS
-390 EIMLRLLTNNND
+390 NIVLNELTKTKEAKLKY
-402 VQEKFT
+402 VEPFKE
-408 TSLYDVL
+408 VL
-415 CENKLDKL
+415 ASGNLDKIKEL
-423 KDIFNC
+423 FNT
-429 FINELSYETVKNFNE
+429 FINEFSYETVKNFNE

-459 VTAATEVMGACG
+459 VSASTEVMGACG

-504 KEQIIKNKY
+504 KDQIIKNKY

-519 KIVVPLALVLENNS
+519 KTVIPVALVLENNS
-533 KSRDKSDT
+533 KSREKSDT
-541 PVCEIVALEK
+541 QVCEIVALEK
-551 FYKTKNGEL
+551 
-560 VFTVFLKMD
+560 V

>member
-172 SNFYMTVKSFQVK
+172 SNFYLTVKSCDGK

-195 YYAHTSI
+195 YYSHTSI

-208 LTDLTLDSDYGE
+208 LKDLTLDLRYGA
-220 LLGYTSEELEKY
+220 LLGYTSEELELY
-232 FSEYIDN
+232 FGEYIDN
-239 AVVTLNKKFPTERYT
+239 AVEVLNKKYHTERYT
-254 HEKVVE
+254 HDLVVS

-272 EDCMHHVYN
+272 EEALNHVYN
-281 PWSILN
+281 PWSIVN
-287 FLKSPHRGFIPYWV
+287 FFDAPVRGFIPYWV

-318 LEKYNA
+318 LEKYNT
-324 DELQSLLQIDSTVN
+324 DDLQSLLNIDSTVN
-338 KVISK
+338 SAAEY
-343 LYPTIDNIAKIDLFA
+343 LYPKIENMANLDLFA

-363 GYFCIKGVNR
+363 GYFCIKAVVDDIF
-373 KILQIGIPNL
+373 KVGIPNL
-383 EVKRAYS
+383 EVKKAYS
-390 EIMLRLLTNNND
+390 NIVLNELTKTKEAKLKY
-402 VQEKFT
+402 VEPFKE
-408 TSLYDVL
+408 VL
-415 CENKLDKL
+415 ASGNLDKIKEL
-423 KDIFNC
+423 FNT
-429 FINELSYETVKNFNE
+429 FINEFSYETVKNFNE

-504 KEQIIKNKY
+504 KDQIIKNKY

-519 KIVVPLALVLENNS
+519 KTVVPVALVLENNS

-551 FYKTKNGEL
+551 
-560 VFTVFLKMD
+560 V

>member
-1 MKFTKLLPN
+1 MEFTKQLPDTTD
-10 SCNFRDLIDNNRV
+10 FGELIDNNCI
-23 YVDKTALICQI
+23 YVDKTAIINQF
-34 AKDEKGPYFIS
+34 ASKKGPFFIS

-57 TFHELFAHGTER
+57 TLHELFAHGLEK
-69 FKGLEIEP
+69 FKGLKIEP

-86 IHLDFSTFRE
+86 LHLDFSVFKET
-96 VPSNSSFNKE
+96 PSIGSFNND
-106 FMDAFKLSLEEAGIE
+106 FMDSLRFSLERAGIE
-121 PTKENI
+121 PTKEKV
-127 DSPANLL
+127 DFPAKLL
-134 KKTLDTESEVVL
+134 EKSIENEDERAVVL

-172 SNFYMTVKSFQVK
+172 SNFYFTVKSFQVK

-195 YYAHTSI
+195 YYSHTSI
-202 FSAFNN
+202 FSAFNH
-208 LTDLTLDSDYGE
+208 LTDLTLDSDYGA
-220 LLGYTSEELEKY
+220 LLGYTSDELESY

-239 AVVTLNKKFPTERYT
+239 AVETLNRKFPTERYT

-301 VSGGSTPT
+301 SSGGSTPT

-318 LEKYNA
+318 LKKYNSN
-324 DELQSLLQIDSTVN
+324 ELQSLLGIDSTVN
-338 KVISK
+338 KDTDS
-343 LYPTIDNIAKIDLFA
+343 LYPSIENISNIDLFA

-363 GYFCIKGVNR
+363 GYFCIKSAFDGYFKV
-373 KILQIGIPNL
+373 GIPNL
-383 EVKRAYS
+383 EVKKAYS
-390 EIMLRLLTNNND
+390 NLLLNQLTRTQDTKLRFI
-402 VQEKFT
+402 EPFKE
-408 TSLYDVL
+408 VL
-415 CENKLDKL
+415 ASGNLGKIKEL
-423 KDIFNC
+423 FNT
-429 FINELSYETVKNFNE
+429 FINEFSYETVKKFNE

-459 VTAATEVMGACG
+459 VSASTEVMGACG

-477 EAGDYL
+477 EAGKYL

-493 SKDIATKLSEA
+493 SKDIDTKLTEA
-504 KEQIIKNKY
+504 KDQIIKNKY

-519 KIVVPLALVLENNS
+519 KTVVPVALVLENNA

-551 FYKTKNGEL
+551 VEG
-560 VFTVFLKMD
+560 

>member
-106 FMDAFKLSLEEAGIE
+106 FMDAFKLSLEESGIE

-172 SNFYMTVKSFQVK
+172 SNFYLTVKSCDGK

-195 YYAHTSI
+195 YYSHTSI

-208 LTDLTLDSDYGE
+208 LKDLTLDLRYGA
-220 LLGYTSEELEKY
+220 LLGYTSEELELY
-232 FSEYIDN
+232 FGEYIDN
-239 AVVTLNKKFPTERYT
+239 AVEVLNKKYHTERYT
-254 HEKVVE
+254 HDLVVS

-272 EDCMHHVYN
+272 EEALNHVYN
-281 PWSILN
+281 PWSIVN
-287 FLKSPHRGFIPYWV
+287 FFDAPVRGFIPYWV

-318 LEKYNA
+318 LEKYNT
-324 DELQSLLQIDSTVN
+324 DDLQSLLNIDSTVN
-338 KVISK
+338 SAAEY
-343 LYPTIDNIAKIDLFA
+343 LYPKIENMANLDLFA

-363 GYFCIKGVNR
+363 GYFCIKAVVDDIF
-373 KILQIGIPNL
+373 KVGIPNL
-383 EVKRAYS
+383 EVKKAYS
-390 EIMLRLLTNNND
+390 NIVLNELTKTKEAKLKY
-402 VQEKFT
+402 VEPFKE
-408 TSLYDVL
+408 VL
-415 CENKLDKL
+415 ASGNLDKIKEL
-423 KDIFNC
+423 FNT
-429 FINELSYETVKNFNE
+429 FINEFSYETVKNFNE

-459 VTAATEVMGACG
+459 VSASTEVMGACG

-477 EAGDYL
+477 EAGKYL

-493 SKDIATKLSEA
+493 SKDIDTKLTEA
-504 KEQIIKNKY
+504 KDQIIKNKY

-519 KIVVPLALVLENNS
+519 KTVIPVALVLENNS
-533 KSRDKSDT
+533 KSREKTDT

-551 FYKTKNGEL
+551 VEG
-560 VFTVFLKMD
+560 

>member
-1 MKFTKLLPN
+1 MEFTKQLPDTTD
-10 SCNFRDLIDNNRV
+10 FGELIDNNCI
-23 YVDKTALICQI
+23 YVDKTAIINQF
-34 AKDEKGPYFIS
+34 ASKKGPFFIS

-57 TFHELFAHGTER
+57 TLHELFAHGLEK
-69 FKGLEIEP
+69 FKGLKIEP

-86 IHLDFSTFRE
+86 LHLDFSVFKET
-96 VPSNSSFNKE
+96 PSIGSFNND
-106 FMDAFKLSLEEAGIE
+106 FMDSLRFSLERAGIE
-121 PTKENI
+121 PTKEKV
-127 DSPANLL
+127 DFPAKLL
-134 KKTLDTESEVVL
+134 EKSIENEDERAVVL

-208 LTDLTLDSDYGE
+208 LTDLTLDSDYGA

-301 VSGGSTPT
+301 SSGGSTPT

-318 LEKYNA
+318 LKKYNSN
-324 DELQSLLQIDSTVN
+324 ELQSLLSIDSTVN
-338 KVISK
+338 KDTDS
-343 LYPTIDNIAKIDLFA
+343 LYPSIENIANIDLFA

-363 GYFCIKGVNR
+363 GYFCIKSAFDGYFKV
-373 KILQIGIPNL
+373 GIPNL
-383 EVKRAYS
+383 EVKKAYS
-390 EIMLRLLTNNND
+390 NLLLNQLTRTQDTKLRFI
-402 VQEKFT
+402 EPFKE
-408 TSLYDVL
+408 VL
-415 CENKLDKL
+415 ASGNLGKIKEL
-423 KDIFNC
+423 FNT
-429 FINELSYETVKNFNE
+429 FINEFSYETVKNFNE

-459 VTAATEVMGACG
+459 VSASTEVMGSCG

-513 ARRLTD
+513 TRRLTD
-519 KIVVPLALVLENNS
+519 KTVVPVALVLENNS

-551 FYKTKNGEL
+551 
-560 VFTVFLKMD
+560 VSVD

>member
-1 MKFTKLLPN
+1 MEFTKQLPDTTD
-10 SCNFRDLIDNNRV
+10 FGELIDNNCI
-23 YVDKTALICQI
+23 YVDKTAIINQF
-34 AKDEKGPYFIS
+34 ASKKGPFFIS

-57 TFHELFAHGTER
+57 TLHELFAHGLEK
-69 FKGLEIEP
+69 FKGLKIEP

-86 IHLDFSTFRE
+86 LHLDFSVFKET
-96 VPSNSSFNKE
+96 PSIGSFNND
-106 FMDAFKLSLEEAGIE
+106 FMDSLRFSLERAGIE
-121 PTKENI
+121 PTKEKV
-127 DSPANLL
+127 DFPAKLL
-134 KKTLDTESEVVL
+134 EKSIENEDERAVVL

-195 YYAHTSI
+195 YYSHTSI
-202 FSAFNN
+202 FSAFNH
-208 LTDLTLDSDYGE
+208 LTDLTLDSDYGA
-220 LLGYTSEELEKY
+220 LLGYTSDELESY

-239 AVVTLNKKFPTERYT
+239 AVETLNRKFPTERYT

-301 VSGGSTPT
+301 SSGGSTPT

-318 LEKYNA
+318 LKKYNSN
-324 DELQSLLQIDSTVN
+324 ELQSLLGIDSTVN
-338 KVISK
+338 KDTDS
-343 LYPTIDNIAKIDLFA
+343 LYPSIENISNIDLFA

-363 GYFCIKGVNR
+363 GYFCIKSAFDGYFKV
-373 KILQIGIPNL
+373 GIPNL
-383 EVKRAYS
+383 EVKKAYS
-390 EIMLRLLTNNND
+390 NLVLNQLTKSQDSKLRFI
-402 VQEKFT
+402 EPFKE
-408 TSLYDVL
+408 VL
-415 CENKLDKL
+415 ASGNLDKIKEL
-423 KDIFNC
+423 FNTL
-429 FINELSYETVKNFNE
+429 INEFSYETVKKFNE

-459 VTAATEVMGACG
+459 VSASTEVMGACG

-477 EAGDYL
+477 EAGKYL

-493 SKDIATKLSEA
+493 SKDIDTKLTEA
-504 KEQIIKNKY
+504 KDQIIKNKY

-519 KIVVPLALVLENNS
+519 KTVVPVALVLENNS
-533 KSRDKSDT
+533 KSREKTDT

-551 FYKTKNGEL
+551 VL
-560 VFTVFLKMD
+560 